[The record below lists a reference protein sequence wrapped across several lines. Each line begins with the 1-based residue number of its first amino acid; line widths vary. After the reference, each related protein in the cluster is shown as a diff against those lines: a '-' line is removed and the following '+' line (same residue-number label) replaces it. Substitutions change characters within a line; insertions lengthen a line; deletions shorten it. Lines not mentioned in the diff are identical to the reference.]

1 MTLVLIQAKG
11 TSIVSD
17 ASRDETMVDSLIA
30 FQTSLDVTVTQSFG
44 NDFDFSKATK
54 DAFVLFIN
62 SRQNKPA
69 EMIAK
74 FIDAKMRAGNR
85 AMADEELEKTFRSVL
100 TLFRYCQGKDIF
112 EAF

>member
-1 MTLVLIQAKG
+1 M
-11 TSIVSD
+11 SD
-17 ASRDETMVDSLIA
+17 PAHDETMVDSLIS
-30 FQTSLDVTVTQSFG
+30 FQTSLDTIITQSFG
-44 NDFDFSKATK
+44 SDFEFTKTSK
-54 DAFVLFIN
+54 DVFVLFIN
-62 SRQNKPA
+62 ARQNKPA

-85 AMADEELEKTFRSVL
+85 AMGDEELEKTFRSVL

>member
-1 MTLVLIQAKG
+1 
-11 TSIVSD
+11 
-17 ASRDETMVDSLIA
+17 MVDSLIA
-30 FQTSLDVTVTQSFG
+30 FQTSLDNVISHSFG
-44 NDFDFSKATK
+44 SDFDFVKTSK
-54 DAFVLFIN
+54 DAFILFIN
-62 SRQNKPA
+62 TRQNKPA

-85 AMADEELEKTFRSVL
+85 AMGDEELEKTFRSVL